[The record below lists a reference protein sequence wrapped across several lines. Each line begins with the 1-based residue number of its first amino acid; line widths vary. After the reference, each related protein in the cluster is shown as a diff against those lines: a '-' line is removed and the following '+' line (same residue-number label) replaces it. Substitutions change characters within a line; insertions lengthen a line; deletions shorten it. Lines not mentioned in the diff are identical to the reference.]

1 MAQLG
6 GARGADAAAAAASV
20 LSWVFAVWAA
30 ASHEGVHDGVCAT
43 CPRRG
48 LFTCT
53 GPGGCTRTSCRK
65 LNDVARS
72 AQAAAVLSLILVSL
86 LVLLRIGACLGRLP
100 PLLDPA
106 VERAPAAH
114 IGAAAGFL
122 IACALA
128 AALWDAGFC
137 GQPAARNT
145 PGLRLGPSPFL
156 FIAASL
162 LQVAAAAAAPLLR
175 FFGTLCGSAP
185 AEYGPLESRCDA
197 GGSSEPRGCMSP
209 VSSQQTLPW
218 PAGECAPRWL
228 APPRPAPTLPP
239 PPSAGASAAGLRG
252 PCYSP
257 PRISPPRSVRR
268 SSAPPPPPLPPPP
281 ARPPRLE
288 QRDAAPTP
296 AAYPLQGCP
305 ARPPETLVTL

>member
-162 LQVAAAAAAPLLR
+162 LQVAAAAAARHSLR
-175 FFGTLCGSAP
+175 LRS
-185 AEYGPLESRCDA
+185 
-197 GGSSEPRGCMSP
+197 GGIRASGVAVRRGRL
-209 VSSQQTLPW
+209 QR
-218 PAGECAPRWL
+218 APRLHEPGFLPADVAL
-228 APPRPAPTLPP
+228 ARWRVRSAVARPAP
-239 PPSAGASAAGLRG
+239 PSAHAAPATQCRRQRCWAARSLLLASAHQPTEERAAQLCAA
-252 PCYSP
+252 P
-257 PRISPPRSVRR
+257 
-268 SSAPPPPPLPPPP
+268 APPATAPGP
-281 ARPPRLE
+281 AT
-288 QRDAAPTP
+288 PT
-296 AAYPLQGCP
+296 
-305 ARPPETLVTL
+305 